1 MEQPKQKRYSDM
13 EEVWAA
19 YKRELS
25 PELQEQLVVAY
36 APLVKK
42 VVAGMGLR
50 PDGPIEWDDLLNY
63 GIIGL
68 IDAIDR
74 FDPDRGVQ
82 FSSFAAVRIRGA
94 VLDALRQLDPLGRL
108 ARRRVKAAQEAI
120 QQLTS
125 KLGRIPEDEEVALEI
140 GLTPK
145 QYKQVLQDASFTI
158 LSLEQPIHGNGAGEQ
173 ASRLAD
179 VIEDPNAIDSLES
192 IEEDELR
199 QRLIEAIRSLP
210 QREQVLLSLYY
221 YEGLTMREVATA
233 MDISQTRV
241 CQLHSRAIFNL
252 KALMNPQSV
261 KNTGQ
266 PEKGEDPASLPTDG
280 SENGKSPAQIARQ
293 RRRARGLQ
301 RLQWREAANPAP
313 DPYSFSMDSP
323 S

>member
-1 MEQPKQKRYSDM
+1 MEEPKHNRYSNI
-13 EEVWAA
+13 EELWAA
-19 YKRELS
+19 YRKELS
-25 PELQEQLVVAY
+25 PELQEQLVITY

-42 VVAGMGLR
+42 IVAGMGLR

-125 KLGRIPEDEEVALEI
+125 KLGRIPEDEEVAQEI

-158 LSLEQPIHGNGAGEQ
+158 LSLEQPIHGNGTGEQ

-179 VIEDPNAIDSLES
+179 VIEDPNAINSLES
-192 IEEDELR
+192 VEEDELR

-210 QREQVLLSLYY
+210 QREQLLLSLYY
-221 YEGLTMREVATA
+221 YEGLTMREVATV

-261 KNTGQ
+261 KSAGKSENGEDLLPLPAGQ
-266 PEKGEDPASLPTDG
+266 PEGEL
-280 SENGKSPAQIARQ
+280 SPAQLARQ
-293 RRRARGLQ
+293 RRRAR
-301 RLQWREAANPAP
+301 NPQSKWSATRRHIP
-313 DPYSFSMDSP
+313 NPYTISADS
-323 S
+323 SA